1 MFSETSISTTV
12 EIVITAMGG
21 SLSQSGRTDGISTSG
36 FDNTIDITSTAV
48 DTVVTNGTSQT
59 LNMSMISSLGIIFDD
74 GLKGCVAT
82 VIADAFG
89 LIAYLV
95 FLRST

>member
-1 MFSETSISTTV
+1 
-12 EIVITAMGG
+12 MGE
-21 SLSQSGRTDGISTSG
+21 SLSQSGRTDEIFTSG
-36 FDNTIDITSTAV
+36 LDNTIGITSTAV
-48 DTVVTNGTSQT
+48 DTVVPNGTSQT
-59 LNMSMISSLGIIFDD
+59 LNMSVTSSSGIIFDD

-82 VIADAFG
+82 VIADASG